1 MANLN
6 QLANDS
12 NSHLLSEQVLLFVE
26 RELQRELRMTRLLT
40 ELCHEV
46 TDATRDKV
54 GLIEEVKQLGVAA
67 QGSDSLAY
75 LRILRDEDLGKARSI
90 MDLIKV
96 TQEHTRE
103 KCAFIVK
110 VKIARGLWG
119 GVRVRRWAL
128 ICFWVWV

>member
-6 QLANDS
+6 QIANDS

-26 RELQRELRMTRLLT
+26 RKLQRELRMTRLLT
-40 ELCHEV
+40 DLCHEV

-103 KCAFIVK
+103 KCAFIAK
-110 VKIARGLWG
+110 VKIARG
-119 GVRVRRWAL
+119 
-128 ICFWVWV
+128 